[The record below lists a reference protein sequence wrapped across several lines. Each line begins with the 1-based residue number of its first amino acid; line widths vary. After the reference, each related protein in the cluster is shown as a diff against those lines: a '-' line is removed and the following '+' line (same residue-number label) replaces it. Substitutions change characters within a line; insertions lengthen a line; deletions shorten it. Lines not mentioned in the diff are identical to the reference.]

1 VYIGPIRKLKKG
13 HPAKTPDLG
22 KVARAVAALC
32 RSSKEIIMP
41 KQTTRL
47 WIIGAIT
54 AMLASGTMLG
64 GNAAAQKASVPKP
77 QDNLALGE
85 DEVKKLLLV
94 MEPDKRG
101 KISKQ
106 EYMKFMEAEFERLD
120 KDKNGELDVKKL
132 TQSSVTANRLVGK

>member
-1 VYIGPIRKLKKG
+1 
-13 HPAKTPDLG
+13 
-22 KVARAVAALC
+22 
-32 RSSKEIIMP
+32 MP
-41 KQTTRL
+41 RQTTRL

-54 AMLASGTMLG
+54 AMVASGTMLG

-132 TQSSVTANRLVGK
+132 TQSSVTAHRYVGK